1 MLVTSPLEDGGQ
13 FRRHIGVAG
22 NLNGIARA
30 ESFTLWP
37 DDLRHI
43 IRIIDESPAQARDI
57 FTNMLSRFPPE
68 QGGEPKPAKPKRPK
82 APPLDAADVLN
93 AMALTF
99 IERNAVYKDNYKLVG
114 PTMAALFPDGVQ
126 LKTPEDFETWH
137 LFELVIVKLA
147 RFAASGLTH
156 IDSPHDGA
164 CYLAM
169 LEAILRNR
177 NNEGNKA

>member
-1 MLVTSPLEDGGQ
+1 MKIIHPNGHTRSLEFGG
-13 FRRHIGVAG
+13 HPNG
-22 NLNGIARA
+22 NKIAA
-30 ESFTLWP
+30 LELQAY
-37 DDLRHI
+37 DLKKI
-43 IRIIDESPAQARDI
+43 IAKLDESPAAVRDY
-57 FTNMLSRFPPE
+57 FDALLCSFAPGHVDLS
-68 QGGEPKPAKPKRPK
+68 GPAKPKPK
-82 APPLDAADVLN
+82 PLDAADILN
-93 AMALTF
+93 AMSLTF
-99 IERNAVYKDNYKLVG
+99 LERNAVYKDNYKLVG

-147 RFAASGLTH
+147 RFAASNLTH

-177 NNEGNKA
+177 NNEGKTA